1 MPEDQKHIYYITGD
15 SAEAIRKSPQL
26 EGFKAK
32 GIEVL
37 LLSDPVDNFWLSRQS
52 EFEGKSFKSVTQGSA
67 ELDAIKDKAEE
78 ETEEEKADAPKLD
91 LLIGAFRQSLKDKVK
106 DIRAS
111 SRLTDSPVCLV
122 ADEGDMDMHLEK
134 ILKAHKQLGGSASQ
148 RILEINPKHDLI
160 KKLMSKAE
168 KKGTSDLLSEAALL
182 LLDQAYII
190 EGEQLV
196 DPVAFSQ
203 RMANFMAKGL

>member
-1 MPEDQKHIYYITGD
+1 M
-15 SAEAIRKSPQL
+15 
-26 EGFKAK
+26 
-32 GIEVL
+32 
-37 LLSDPVDNFWLSRQS
+37 LSDPVDNFWLSRQS